1 MKQKQGSLE
10 SKKDRGTGLRANNSC
25 SSGSTCPQEKFAKK
39 IIYSN
44 LYMSFP

>member
-10 SKKDRGTGLRANNSC
+10 SKKDRGTGLRAKNRC

-39 IIYSN
+39 KFIVI
-44 LYMSFP
+44 FI